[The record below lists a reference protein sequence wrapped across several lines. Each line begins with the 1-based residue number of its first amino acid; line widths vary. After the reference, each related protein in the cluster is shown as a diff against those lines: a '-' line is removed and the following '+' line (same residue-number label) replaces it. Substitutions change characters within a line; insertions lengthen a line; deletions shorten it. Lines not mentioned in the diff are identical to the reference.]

1 MDVHPSK
8 NGINRYWP
16 IPICTVTTDESRCD
30 LHSRH
35 ADPGYW
41 FNRTW
46 HSGCILNNSTMIQ
59 SNLYDSIRVRNMY
72 TYSIYIYIYLHTYIY
87 IYIIAYIIYIYIFIH
102 DSCGRHRF
110 KASALQLG
118 SGLDIASIKTSP
130 ADPLTFEVPTFRP
143 NMSINSTPGS
153 SWERN
158 RVAACGSLL
167 LLHMFIYLTAV
178 SLEF

>member
-1 MDVHPSK
+1 
-8 NGINRYWP
+8 
-16 IPICTVTTDESRCD
+16 
-30 LHSRH
+30 
-35 ADPGYW
+35 
-41 FNRTW
+41 
-46 HSGCILNNSTMIQ
+46 MIQ

-72 TYSIYIYIYLHTYIY
+72 TYSIYIYLHTHIY
-87 IYIIAYIIYIYIFIH
+87 IYCIYNIYIFIH

>member
-1 MDVHPSK
+1 M
-8 NGINRYWP
+8 
-16 IPICTVTTDESRCD
+16 IPYVYVICIHTV
-30 LHSRH
+30 
-35 ADPGYW
+35 Y
-41 FNRTW
+41 
-46 HSGCILNNSTMIQ
+46 I
-59 SNLYDSIRVRNMY
+59 YMY
-72 TYSIYIYIYLHTYIY
+72 TYLHTHIYIITYIY
-87 IYIIAYIIYIYIFIH
+87 ILFIH

-118 SGLDIASIKTSP
+118 SGLDIASIKTSA

-167 LLHMFIYLTAV
+167 LLHMFKKKSAV
-178 SLEF
+178 SLESNESSAMS